1 MKVGL
6 LIIFRM
12 IECNNSSILKNV
24 KFLIIYGVK
33 FQILQDEFEC
43 YNRIFFYIFYLLIS
57 CFDSGTKGDIDLIY
71 IGGLISPK
79 K

>member
-1 MKVGL
+1 MKFGL

-24 KFLIIYGVK
+24 KFLIVYGVK

-43 YNRIFFYIFYLLIS
+43 YNRFFFLIS
-57 CFDSGTKGDIDLIY
+57 LSSYFLF
-71 IGGLISPK
+71 
-79 K
+79 